1 MDLALSILTVTAAS
15 PEKPLPGGLDTFWI
29 LLLIVLGS
37 AINEWLKKK
46 KQTGKKDSWPTGSD
60 SQQPRDPATQ
70 QMPRPASPRPKA
82 KSDWEEQLRRLLDG
96 EMPMA
101 KPPPVAPPHAPPPI
115 LPVIV
120 QEPKPS
126 PPKGPVVAAT
136 PVTRTA
142 PLALS
147 GPGTAEAAKT
157 VEVHLQALKES
168 AAAYQRASHLHEGV
182 AEHLKRVE
190 EMTEHHPGKVP
201 TAHRPGFSAEA
212 AQTIALIR
220 NPHMVRKAII
230 ASLIFG
236 PPKALEGE

>member
-1 MDLALSILTVTAAS
+1 MDSVFSILALTTSS
-15 PEKPLPGGLDTFWI
+15 PGEPLPGGLDRFWI

-46 KQTGKKDSWPTGSD
+46 KQTGRKDSWPTGSD
-60 SQQPRDPATQ
+60 SRQPGDPATQ
-70 QMPRPASPRPKA
+70 QMPRPASLRPKA
-82 KSDWEEQLRRLLDG
+82 TSDWEEQLRRLLDG
-96 EMPMA
+96 EMPVA
-101 KPPPVAPPHAPPPI
+101 KPPPVAPPPI
-115 LPVIV
+115 QPVIV
-120 QEPKPS
+120 QEPKHS
-126 PPKGPVVAAT
+126 PPQGPVIAAAPVA
-136 PVTRTA
+136 RTA

-220 NPHMVRKAII
+220 NPHTVRKAMI

-236 PPKALEGE
+236 PPKTLEGE

>member
-1 MDLALSILTVTAAS
+1 MDLALSILTVPTAS
-15 PEKPLPGGLDTFWI
+15 PGKSLPGGLDTFWI

-70 QMPRPASPRPKA
+70 QMPRPALPRPKA
-82 KSDWEEQLRRLLDG
+82 TSDWEEQLRRLLDG
-96 EMPMA
+96 EMPVA
-101 KPPPVAPPHAPPPI
+101 KPPPVAPPPI
-115 LPVIV
+115 RPVIA

-126 PPKGPVVAAT
+126 PPQGPVVAAA
-136 PVTRTA
+136 PVARTA

-147 GPGTAEAAKT
+147 GPGTAEAEKA
-157 VEVHLQALKES
+157 VGVHLPALRES

-182 AEHLKRVE
+182 SEHLKRVE
-190 EMTEHHPGKVP
+190 EMTGHHPGNVP
-201 TAHRPGFSAEA
+201 TASRPSFSAET

-220 NPHMVRKAII
+220 NPHTVRKAMI

-236 PPKALEGE
+236 PPKTLEGE

>member
-1 MDLALSILTVTAAS
+1 MDLALSILTVPTAS
-15 PEKPLPGGLDTFWI
+15 PGKSLPGGLDTFWI

-60 SQQPRDPATQ
+60 SQQPCDPATQ
-70 QMPRPASPRPKA
+70 QMPRPALPRPKA
-82 KSDWEEQLRRLLDG
+82 TSDWEEQLRRLLDG
-96 EMPMA
+96 EMPVA
-101 KPPPVAPPHAPPPI
+101 KPPPVAPPPI
-115 LPVIV
+115 RPVIA

-126 PPKGPVVAAT
+126 PPQGPVVAAA
-136 PVTRTA
+136 PVARTA

-147 GPGTAEAAKT
+147 GPGTAEAEKA
-157 VEVHLQALKES
+157 VGVHLPALRES

-182 AEHLKRVE
+182 SEHLKRVE

-201 TAHRPGFSAEA
+201 TAHRPGFSTEA
-212 AQTIALIR
+212 AQTITLIR
-220 NPHMVRKAII
+220 NPRTARKAII

>member
-1 MDLALSILTVTAAS
+1 MDSAFSILTLTTSS
-15 PEKPLPGGLDTFWI
+15 PGESLLGGLDTFWI

-46 KQTGKKDSWPTGSD
+46 KQTGKKDSSPTESD

-82 KSDWEEQLRRLLDG
+82 TSDWEEQLRRLLDG
-96 EMPMA
+96 EMPVA
-101 KPPPVAPPHAPPPI
+101 KPPPVAPPLI
-115 LPVIV
+115 QPVIV
-120 QEPKPS
+120 QEPKLA
-126 PPKGPVVAAT
+126 PPQRRVVAAA
-136 PVTRTA
+136 PVARTA

-190 EMTEHHPGKVP
+190 EMTGHHPGKVP
-201 TAHRPGFSAEA
+201 TAHRPGFSAES

-220 NPHMVRKAII
+220 NPHTVRKAMI

-236 PPKALEGE
+236 PPKTLEGE

>member
-1 MDLALSILTVTAAS
+1 MDSAFSILTLTTSS
-15 PEKPLPGGLDTFWI
+15 PDEPLLGGLDTFWI

-46 KQTGKKDSWPTGSD
+46 KQMSRKDSSP
-60 SQQPRDPATQ
+60 P
-70 QMPRPASPRPKA
+70 QMPRPASPRPTA
-82 KSDWEEQLRRLLDG
+82 TSNWEEQLRRLLDG
-96 EMPMA
+96 EMPVA
-101 KPPPVAPPHAPPPI
+101 KPPPVAPPPVR
-115 LPVIV
+115 PVIV

-126 PPKGPVVAAT
+126 PPQRRVVAAS
-136 PVTRTA
+136 PVASTA

-190 EMTEHHPGKVP
+190 EMTEHHPGKIP
-201 TAHRPGFSAEA
+201 TAHRPGFSTEA

-220 NPHMVRKAII
+220 NPRTVRKAMI

>member
-1 MDLALSILTVTAAS
+1 
-15 PEKPLPGGLDTFWI
+15 
-29 LLLIVLGS
+29 
-37 AINEWLKKK
+37 
-46 KQTGKKDSWPTGSD
+46 
-60 SQQPRDPATQ
+60 
-70 QMPRPASPRPKA
+70 MPV
-82 KSDWEEQLRRLLDG
+82 
-96 EMPMA
+96 A
-101 KPPPVAPPHAPPPI
+101 KPPPVAPPPI
-115 LPVIV
+115 RPVIV

-126 PPKGPVVAAT
+126 PPQRRVVAAA
-136 PVTRTA
+136 PVARTA

-220 NPHMVRKAII
+220 NPRTARKAII

-236 PPKALEGE
+236 PPKALEGEYSGLLRGGCFIFAAWCADVAELADAPDSKSG

>member
-1 MDLALSILTVTAAS
+1 MDSAFSILTLTTSS
-15 PEKPLPGGLDTFWI
+15 PGESLLGGLDTFWI

-46 KQTGKKDSWPTGSD
+46 KQTGKKDSSPTESD
-60 SQQPRDPATQ
+60 SQQPRDPAT
-70 QMPRPASPRPKA
+70 MPRPASPRPKA
-82 KSDWEEQLRRLLDG
+82 TSDWEEQLRRLLDG
-96 EMPMA
+96 EMPVA
-101 KPPPVAPPHAPPPI
+101 KPPPVAPPLI
-115 LPVIV
+115 QPVIV
-120 QEPKPS
+120 QEPKLA
-126 PPKGPVVAAT
+126 PPQRRVVAAA
-136 PVTRTA
+136 PVARTA

-182 AEHLKRVE
+182 AEHLKRIE

-220 NPHMVRKAII
+220 NPHTVRKAMI

-236 PPKALEGE
+236 PPKTLEGE

>member
-1 MDLALSILTVTAAS
+1 MDSAFSILTLTTSS
-15 PEKPLPGGLDTFWI
+15 PGEPLLGGLDAFWI

-46 KQTGKKDSWPTGSD
+46 KQTGKKDSWPTGSGSD
-60 SQQPRDPATQ
+60 SQQPHDPATQ

-82 KSDWEEQLRRLLDG
+82 TSDWEEQLRRLLDG
-96 EMPMA
+96 EMPVA
-101 KPPPVAPPHAPPPI
+101 KQPPVAPPPI
-115 LPVIV
+115 RPVIV
-120 QEPKPS
+120 QEPKPA
-126 PPKGPVVAAT
+126 PPQRRVVAAA
-136 PVTRTA
+136 RAASTA

-147 GPGTAEAAKT
+147 VPGTAEASKT
-157 VEVHLQALKES
+157 VEVHPQALKES

-190 EMTEHHPGKVP
+190 EMTEHHPGKAP
-201 TAHRPGFSAEA
+201 TAHRPGFSTEA
-212 AQTIALIR
+212 AQTITLIR
-220 NPHMVRKAII
+220 NPRTARKAII

>member
-1 MDLALSILTVTAAS
+1 MDSAFSILALTTSS
-15 PEKPLPGGLDTFWI
+15 PGEPLLGGLDRFWI

-46 KQTGKKDSWPTGSD
+46 KQMGKKDSWPTGSD
-60 SQQPRDPATQ
+60 SQQPRDPATH

-82 KSDWEEQLRRLLDG
+82 TSDWEEQLRRLLDG
-96 EMPMA
+96 EMPVA
-101 KPPPVAPPHAPPPI
+101 KPPPVAPPPI
-115 LPVIV
+115 RPVIV
-120 QEPKPS
+120 QEPKAA
-126 PPKGPVVAAT
+126 PPQRRVAAAA
-136 PVTRTA
+136 PAASTA

-147 GPGTAEAAKT
+147 GPGTAETAKT

-220 NPHMVRKAII
+220 NPHTVRKAMI

-236 PPKALEGE
+236 PPKTLEGE

>member
-1 MDLALSILTVTAAS
+1 MDSAFSILALTTSS
-15 PEKPLPGGLDTFWI
+15 PGEPLLGGLDTFWI

-46 KQTGKKDSWPTGSD
+46 KQMGRKDSSP
-60 SQQPRDPATQ
+60 PE
-70 QMPRPASPRPKA
+70 MPRPASPRPTA
-82 KSDWEEQLRRLLDG
+82 TSNWEEQLRRLLDG
-96 EMPMA
+96 EMPAA
-101 KPPPVAPPHAPPPI
+101 KPPPVAPPPI
-115 LPVIV
+115 RQVIA

-126 PPKGPVVAAT
+126 PPQGPVVAAA
-136 PVTRTA
+136 PVARTA
-142 PLALS
+142 PLGLS
-147 GPGTAEAAKT
+147 GPGTVEAAKP

-201 TAHRPGFSAEA
+201 TARRPGFSAET

-220 NPHMVRKAII
+220 NPRTARKAII

-236 PPKALEGE
+236 LPKTLEGE